1 MATAS
6 IDSLLIEG
14 ATVVTS
20 SDMQVMKQQAPRAKR
35 GFVNV
40 CSLPN
45 GINTTPGKPGM
56 ASHQ

>member
-14 ATVVTS
+14 ATVVTTR
-20 SDMQVMKQQAPRAKR
+20 MQVMKQQAPRAKR